1 MTFIEQK
8 LKHMD
13 LIQDVVKR
21 MASNSFQLK
30 TWTIGIV
37 SAILAMAGK
46 DEQIY
51 LIPLAAVPILLFWG
65 LDAYFLRLERL
76 YRKLYDDVRKRE
88 EGMSNIDFSLNFL
101 PYATAENS
109 WFKVAMSRTL
119 IVFYGL
125 LLLVIIALIIAIKIL

>member
-88 EGMSNIDFSLNFL
+88 EGIASIDFSLNFM

-109 WFKVAMSRTL
+109 WFKVALSQTL
-119 IVFYGL
+119 SVFYGL
-125 LLLVIIALIIAIKIL
+125 LLAVVVSIVVLIAT

>member
-1 MTFIEQK
+1 
-8 LKHMD
+8 
-13 LIQDVVKR
+13 

-88 EGMSNIDFSLNFL
+88 EGIASIDFSLNFM

-109 WFKVAMSRTL
+109 WFKVALSQTL
-119 IVFYGL
+119 SVFYGL
-125 LLLVIIALIIAIKIL
+125 LLAVVVSIVVLIAT

>member
-88 EGMSNIDFSLNFL
+88 EGTDSIDFSLNFM

-109 WFKVAMSRTL
+109 WFNVALSRTL
-119 IVFYGL
+119 SVFYGL
-125 LLLVIIALIIAIKIL
+125 LLLMIIGLIIAVKVL